1 MDNLGTNVEHME
13 KHYLWRIRKHGQR
26 VHIENPETGRAY
38 CQAENA
44 SGGKPFDGRG
54 AEVPAGRRICENC
67 TDLAGRDKADYREPN
82 IKVLLGERLAEMEPE
97 LFTGIVAPEPER
109 TDLTSS
115 GRQLKW
121 KRGKQVRRFHRSK
134 GRKPKRSTVKYPRP
148 FNDDL
153 PW

>member
-1 MDNLGTNVEHME
+1 MTYLGVEPGAVIFVVPVEVTGAMVEALIHAGAE
-13 KHYLWRIRKHGQR
+13 RGPGQA
-26 VHIENPETGRAY
+26 H

-82 IKVLLGERLAEMEPE
+82 IKVLLGERLAEVEPE
-97 LFTGIVAPEPER
+97 LFASAGKPLVSSEGFPEARP
-109 TDLTSS
+109 
-115 GRQLKW
+115 
-121 KRGKQVRRFHRSK
+121 VNRSK
-134 GRKPKRSTVKYPRP
+134 GRKPERSIAKYPRP
-148 FNDDL
+148 FDDDL